1 MNMTIGAVGFNKL
14 DRSVAVSGYYVTMHM
29 KVGFANE
36 FFNIWLTTPKALTL
50 YKVFA
55 TGSLIEK
62 QRIQFPTLSE
72 IKTQVPALEE
82 QIQIG
87 TFFNKTENLI
97 ALHQRKLDKLK
108 ELKQGYLQKMFPQK
122 WQQVPTIKI
131 RRVC

>member
-1 MNMTIGAVGFNKL
+1 
-14 DRSVAVSGYYVTMHM
+14 MHM